1 MKTVTVP
8 TAGDATGDALAPLLG
23 GLPLELRPAIEN
35 FIQAAFTVWPARAR
49 LQSLNISCALSSVR
63 TSCADLPAWL
73 LQAGRGSVPVPAW
86 AQSFNAPPHHASHH
100 SCHVSLRARTRNSMG
115 GPGVCWR
122 VHGRTGGGG

>member
-49 LQSLNISCALSSVR
+49 LQSLNISCAFV
-63 TSCADLPAWL
+63 
-73 LQAGRGSVPVPAW
+73 V
-86 AQSFNAPPHHASHH
+86 
-100 SCHVSLRARTRNSMG
+100 
-115 GPGVCWR
+115 
-122 VHGRTGGGG
+122 